1 IRSCTLP
8 SSTLTMQGKGPS
20 ILLHIRDW
28 FALPF
33 VVTVIIPWFLYGIG
47 VPVMKDAPSAFSI
60 VGPSLYVV
68 GISMQLYTTYLF
80 WKYAQGTLAPWQPTQ
95 KLVIRGLYKY
105 CRNPMITGVLM
116 MLAGEALFF
125 NARGIM
131 VWTCGF
137 FVMNTLFFIFK
148 EEPDMLDRFG
158 EPYKE
163 YKKHVPRW
171 IPRFTAYR
179 GAGSE

>member
-1 IRSCTLP
+1 
-8 SSTLTMQGKGPS
+8 MQDKGPS

-28 FALPF
+28 LALPF
-33 VVTVIIPWFLYGIG
+33 VVTVIIPYFLNSIALPI
-47 VPVMKDAPSAFSI
+47 VKDAPAIFSTI
-60 VGPSLYVV
+60 GMVLYTI

-105 CRNPMITGVLM
+105 CRNPMITGVLL

-131 VWTCGF
+131 VWTCMF
-137 FVMNTLFFIFK
+137 FMMNTMFFIFK
-148 EEPDMLDRFG
+148 EEPDMLARFG
-158 EPYKE
+158 EPYRE

-171 IPRFTAYR
+171 LPRLTPYK
-179 GAGSE
+179 GEGTE

>member
-1 IRSCTLP
+1 
-8 SSTLTMQGKGPS
+8 MQDKGPS

-33 VVTVIIPWFLYGIG
+33 VVTVIIPYILNSICI
-47 VPVMKDAPSAFSI
+47 PIIKDAPAAFTAI
-60 VGPSLYVV
+60 GPVLYVI

-105 CRNPMITGVLM
+105 CRNPMITGVLL

-125 NARGIM
+125 NARGIE
-131 VWTCGF
+131 VWTCMF
-137 FVMNTLFFIFK
+137 FMMNTMFFIFK
-148 EEPDMLDRFG
+148 EEPDMLARFG
-158 EPYKE
+158 DAYHE

-171 IPRFTAYR
+171 LPRLTPYKGEGTAT
-179 GAGSE
+179 